1 MTILPNTMRKDN
13 AHVVRRIWSEFETW
27 AQERRTHLERECE
40 KVDAKWRATS
50 TWSRPKG
57 NNESQKAKELRA
69 AQEQYISSV
78 REEWHKRLMAHKL
91 KDEDWGL
98 MTQEEQGRVFV
109 VLGGD
114 LDDSPAPVEIAAP
127 RQPQPVPAPSIPAPA
142 PAPVKVPLPHPAPL
156 SPAARTFNSST
167 SSYSFVDPADFTT
180 DDELYDAVSSYITVV
195 SSSSFCEAQHV
206 LTSPFEFSPPMNPR
220 VMNPSP

>member
-1 MTILPNTMRKDN
+1 MRKDSPH
-13 AHVVRRIWSEFETW
+13 AVRRIWIEFETW

-69 AQEQYISSV
+69 AQEHYISSV
-78 REEWHKRLMAHKL
+78 REEWDKRLKDYKL
-91 KDEDWGL
+91 KDEDWGP
-98 MTQEEQGRVFV
+98 MTPEELGRVFV

-127 RQPQPVPAPSIPAPA
+127 RRPQPVPPPSIPAPA
-142 PAPVKVPLPHPAPL
+142 PAPAKVPLPPPAPL
-156 SPAARTFNSST
+156 LSPTARAFNSST

-206 LTSPFEFSPPMNPR
+206 LTF
-220 VMNPSP
+220 PSNSAHR

>member
-1 MTILPNTMRKDN
+1 MTIPPNTIRKDN

-27 AQERRTHLERECE
+27 AVERRTHLERECA
-40 KVDAKWRATS
+40 KVDAKWRATP

-78 REEWHKRLMAHKL
+78 RVEWDKRLKAHKL
-91 KDEDWGL
+91 KDEDWGV
-98 MTQEEQGRVFV
+98 MTPREQERVSV

-114 LDDSPAPVEIAAP
+114 LDDTPAPVEIPVP
-127 RQPQPVPAPSIPAPA
+127 RQPQPVPPPSIPAPA
-142 PAPVKVPLPHPAPL
+142 PAPTKVPPPPQPVPL
-156 SPAARTFNSST
+156 LSQTTRALNSSTST

-180 DDELYDAVSSYITVV
+180 DDELYDAVSSYITLV
-195 SSSSFCEAQHV
+195 SPSSFYE
-206 LTSPFEFSPPMNPR
+206 T
-220 VMNPSP
+220 